1 MSSRLKLLLLAAL
14 FFAPVVSAIL
24 IFFYAPDWIPGRV
37 NYGTLISPARPA
49 TALRL
54 ADASGAPAPT
64 ALAGKWSLVY
74 LAGAACDDACT
85 ARLVL
90 TRQVRLA
97 LNQNRGRVQR
107 LYLAP
112 DAAALAAAR
121 AQLGAEHPDLLF
133 YARTDASAAAFFAPA
148 DPHALYLIDPLGNW
162 LMVYTG
168 AVEAKGLHRDLK
180 KLLRVSQ
187 VG

>member
-1 MSSRLKLLLLAAL
+1 MSSRVKLLLLAAL
-14 FFAPVVSAIL
+14 FFAPVVSAVL
-24 IFFYAPDWIPGRV
+24 IFFYAPEWIGGRV
-37 NYGTLISPARPA
+37 NHGTLISPARAAPA
-49 TALRL
+49 LGL
-54 ADASGAPAPT
+54 VDVSGAPVPT
-64 ALAGKWSLVY
+64 ALKVKWSLVY
-74 LAGAACDDACT
+74 LAGASCDEACS

-107 LYLAP
+107 VYLAP

-121 AQLGAEHPDLLF
+121 AQLAAEHPDLQF
-133 YARTDASAAAFFAPA
+133 YARTDASATAFFQPA

-162 LMVYTG
+162 LMVYAG
-168 AVEAKGLHRDLK
+168 DVEAKGLHRDLK